1 MTVARFLGI
10 ILAIIVI
17 ILMFLIPIALIIFL
31 VKYISKSVKEI
42 SMNDYSTNVTTN
54 QKPKS
59 KHGKYPVWEKVNN
72 SDGTYTYK
80 IAGYSKYEQQQSYNP
95 YQRADIL
102 TPTEYKFWEK
112 LYFKCSS
119 HNLIVCPK
127 VRMEDIINVD
137 KNHKNRE
144 ALRGKIK
151 SRHIDFII
159 CDSHLRV
166 LAGLELDDRS
176 HLSQKAQQADNFKN
190 EVFSSLDIPL
200 FRIKVEPTKYSEEIG
215 KVISGLKTMNG
226 IVDDFKPNYE
236 SGHQKLE
243 TIKQG
248 NN

>member
-1 MTVARFLGI
+1 MGNTIVFI
-10 ILAIIVI
+10 ICT
-17 ILMFLIPIALIIFL
+17 ILINIFIY
-31 VKYISKSVKEI
+31 YIKKLLSYKADNKNNINNNNYSKPFK
-42 SMNDYSTNVTTN
+42 ND
-54 QKPKS
+54 KPNNKN
-59 KHGKYPVWEKVNN
+59 KYPIWEKVNN
-72 SDGTYTYK
+72 PDGTYTYK
-80 IAGYSKYEQQQSYNP
+80 ISGYSKHEKQQIYNP

-127 VRMEDIINVD
+127 VRMEDIIHVD
-137 KNHKNRE
+137 KYHKNRE

-176 HLSQKAQQADNFKN
+176 HLSQKAQQADIFKN
-190 EVFSSLDIPL
+190 EVFNSLDIPL

-215 KVISGLKTMNG
+215 KVISGLKNMNG
-226 IVDDFKPNYE
+226 ITEDFKPNYT
-236 SGHQKLE
+236 SGHQKL
-243 TIKQG
+243 
-248 NN
+248 

>member
-1 MTVARFLGI
+1 MTLANF
-10 ILAIIVI
+10 LAIILTVLTI
-17 ILMFLIPIALIIFL
+17 TLMFLIPIALIIFI
-31 VKYISKSVKEI
+31 VKYISKSIKEF
-42 SMNDYSTNVTTN
+42 NTNNHSTNITTSKEPN
-54 QKPKS
+54 S
-59 KHGKYPVWEKVNN
+59 KHNKYPLWEKINN
-72 SDGTYTYK
+72 PDGTYTYK

-137 KNHKNRE
+137 KNHKSRE
-144 ALRGKIK
+144 MLRNKIK

-166 LAGLELDDRS
+166 LAGLELDDKS

-190 EVFSSLDIPL
+190 EVFNSLDIPL
-200 FRIKVEPTKYSEEIG
+200 FRIKVEPNKYAEEIVR
-215 KVISGLKTMNG
+215 VISGLKTMNG
-226 IVDDFKPNYE
+226 IVDDFKPNYT
-236 SGHQKLE
+236 SGHQS
-243 TIKQG
+243 IHQ
-248 NN
+248 